1 MSAPSQKHEIGVGNQ
16 VSHFELHL
24 GRAES
29 IFAAGEDQGGAA
41 SVEMTKAG
49 PAVRTSEKGLG
60 LDLKRF
66 LAKSLRHFGEQPS

>member
-1 MSAPSQKHEIGVGNQ
+1 MSAPSQKHEIGMRNQ
-16 VSHFELHL
+16 VGHFELHR

-29 IFAAGEDQGGAA
+29 IFATGEDQGGAA
-41 SVEMTKAG
+41 RVEKAQAG